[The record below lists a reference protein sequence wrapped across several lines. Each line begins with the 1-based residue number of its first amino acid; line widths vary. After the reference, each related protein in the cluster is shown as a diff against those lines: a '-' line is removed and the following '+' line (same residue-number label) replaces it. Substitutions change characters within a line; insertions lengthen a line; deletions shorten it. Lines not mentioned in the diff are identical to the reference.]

1 MTQKQIKK
9 MLLLN
14 LEEKQVK
21 AFEQKQRGERASIRR
36 YVQVTESIEALKRT
50 PNGRRTTKKPS

>member
-1 MTQKQIKK
+1 MTPKQIKK

-21 AFEQKQRGERASIRR
+21 AFEQKTRRTCQRSPLCPSNRVYRA
-36 YVQVTESIEALKRT
+36 TEAEAERT
-50 PNGRRTTKKPS
+50 PNR